1 MVTVSLR
8 ETLGKARLAGL
19 RQGNVVP
26 NQSLIMS
33 RTLQMAL
40 LILAPLA
47 VLFAVLVGNHVLGG
61 PGEGYD
67 YVIRFDLPPV
77 DAPVD
82 LPRVDGPAD
91 ASRPLVVIDAGH
103 GGFDPG
109 AGKGALK
116 EKAVALQVAK
126 ALRARLLDD
135 GGIRVALTRDADR
148 FIALR
153 DRPDIA
159 RRLGADL
166 FISIHAD
173 SAESDA
179 ARGASVYVLSEKG
192 TGEVAQRFAASA
204 RDSASG
210 TSERVNGIALAKAG
224 DTVGSILFDL
234 SQRNT
239 QASSSEL
246 ASLML
251 RELTA
256 ADVRLHRD
264 HAETAALA
272 VLKAPDIPS
281 ILFETGYIN
290 NPDDAAFLGS
300 RQGQKVLADT
310 AARAIRVFF
319 ARKSGA

>member
-1 MVTVSLR
+1 
-8 ETLGKARLAGL
+8 
-19 RQGNVVP
+19 
-26 NQSLIMS
+26 
-33 RTLQMAL
+33 MAL
-40 LILAPLA
+40 FVLAPVGLLVA
-47 VLFAVLVGNHVLGG
+47 VLTGNHMLGG
-61 PGEGYD
+61 SGEGYD
-67 YVIRFDLPPV
+67 YVIRFDLPSI
-77 DAPVD
+77 DAPVN

-109 AGKGALK
+109 AGKGTLK
-116 EKAVALQVAK
+116 EKAVALEVAR

-135 GGIRVALTRDADR
+135 GGIRVALTRDTDR
-148 FIALR
+148 FIDLR
-153 DRPDIA
+153 DRPDMA
-159 RRLGADL
+159 RRMGADL

-192 TGEVAQRFAASA
+192 TSEAAERFAASA

-210 TSERVNGIALAKAG
+210 TPEKVNGIALAEAG
-224 DTVGSILFDL
+224 GNVGAILLDL
-234 SQRNT
+234 SQRTT

-246 ASLML
+246 AALML
-251 RELTA
+251 RELKA
-256 ADVRLHRD
+256 VDVRLHRD
-264 HAETAALA
+264 RAETAALA

-290 NPDDAAFLGS
+290 NPQDAAFLGS
-300 RQGQKVLADT
+300 ERGQRVLAEA

>member
-8 ETLGKARLAGL
+8 ETLGKPHFAGL
-19 RQGNVVP
+19 PPGIPAP
-26 NQSLIMS
+26 NQSGKMS
-33 RTLQMAL
+33 RTIQMAL
-40 LILAPLA
+40 LVLAPLA
-47 VLFAVLVGNHVLGG
+47 VLLAVLAGNHVLGG

-116 EKAVALQVAK
+116 EKVVALQVAK
-126 ALRARLLDD
+126 ALRAQLLED
-135 GGIRVALTRDADR
+135 GGIRVALTRNTDR
-148 FIALR
+148 FIDLR

-159 RRLGADL
+159 RRMGADL
-166 FISIHAD
+166 FVSIHAD

-192 TGEVAQRFAASA
+192 TGEAAERFAASA
-204 RDSASG
+204 KDSARG
-210 TSERVNGIALAKAG
+210 TPERVNGIALGKAG
-224 DTVGSILFDL
+224 DNVGSILFDL

-251 RELTA
+251 RELVEA
-256 ADVRLHRD
+256 NVRLHRD

-290 NPDDAAFLGS
+290 NPDDAVFLGS
-300 RQGQKVLADT
+300 KQGQQVLAGA

-319 ARKSGA
+319 ARKAGA